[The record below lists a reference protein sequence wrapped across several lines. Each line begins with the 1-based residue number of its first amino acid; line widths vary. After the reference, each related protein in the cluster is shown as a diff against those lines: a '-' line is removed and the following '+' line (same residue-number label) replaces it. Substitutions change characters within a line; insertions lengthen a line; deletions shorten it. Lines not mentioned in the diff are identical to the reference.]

1 MSSNLSEETPV
12 EESGNVDAI
21 ESYEAPDTPEPISV
35 DESNNEPDPTELF
48 QNVESLTDKDSNAN
62 MYVVCLT

>member
-21 ESYEAPDTPEPISV
+21 ESYEAPEPISV